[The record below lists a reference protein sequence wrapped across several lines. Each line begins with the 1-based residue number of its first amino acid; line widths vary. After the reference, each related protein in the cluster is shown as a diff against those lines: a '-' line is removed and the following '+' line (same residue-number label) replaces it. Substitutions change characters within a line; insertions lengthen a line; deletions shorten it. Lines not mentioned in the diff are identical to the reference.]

1 MSYELIKLNTARNA
15 LRYVI
20 KAFNIKE
27 LYLPYYICPTLRIAI
42 HKENCKII
50 YYHIDENFIPLQKF
64 PDNAFIL
71 YPNYFGVCGKIV
83 EEFSNRFPNLIVDN
97 AHSFYSDPKGIAS
110 FNSLRKFFPKL
121 RDGSFLYTKKIID
134 IDIEKDMYS
143 YHPQLLTYEELCKN
157 EQRLDFEQIKLMS
170 DTTLKSLSNEDRQQ
184 RIDKFNYWKR
194 RLNGNIVLYENDVP
208 FVYPYIAN
216 TVQEANN
223 LVEKLKQENI
233 VVYRYW
239 NNLPNSY
246 PEKIFYT
253 NLVAIPLN
261 TFE

>member
-1 MSYELIKLNTARNA
+1 
-15 LRYVI
+15 
-20 KAFNIKE
+20 
-27 LYLPYYICPTLRIAI
+27 
-42 HKENCKII
+42 
-50 YYHIDENFIPLQKF
+50 
-64 PDNAFIL
+64 
-71 YPNYFGVCGKIV
+71 
-83 EEFSNRFPNLIVDN
+83 
-97 AHSFYSDPKGIAS
+97 
-110 FNSLRKFFPKL
+110 
-121 RDGSFLYTKKIID
+121 
-134 IDIEKDMYS
+134 
-143 YHPQLLTYEELCKN
+143 
-157 EQRLDFEQIKLMS
+157 MS

-194 RLNGNIVLYENDVP
+194 RLNGNVELYANDVP

-261 TFE
+261 TLE

>member
-1 MSYELIKLNTARNA
+1 MTTLKRMQNEKKMSMSKILIAGGAVLCA
-15 LRYVI
+15 LI
-20 KAFNIKE
+20 
-27 LYLPYYICPTLRIAI
+27 
-42 HKENCKII
+42 
-50 YYHIDENFIPLQKF
+50 
-64 PDNAFIL
+64 
-71 YPNYFGVCGKIV
+71 
-83 EEFSNRFPNLIVDN
+83 LIV
-97 AHSFYSDPKGIAS
+97 
-110 FNSLRKFFPKL
+110 
-121 RDGSFLYTKKIID
+121 GSV
-134 IDIEKDMYS
+134 
-143 YHPQLLTYEELCKN
+143 LLFSKSSEES
-157 EQRLDFEQIKLMS
+157 LDFEQIKLMS

-246 PEKIFYT
+246 PEKNFYT

-261 TFE
+261 TLE